1 MTISEVEQIVVD
13 AVAVKEKSNDDS
25 FASILQDR
33 IESLLF
39 KIEQIMG
46 MSIADFPKDV
56 KVPSDIEKM
65 TEELQ
70 ECFSL

>member
-1 MTISEVEQIVVD
+1 MTISEVEQIVLD
-13 AVAVKEKSNDDS
+13 ALAVKEKDDDDS

-39 KIEQIMG
+39 KIEQTMG
-46 MSIADFPKDV
+46 MSIADFPKGA

-65 TEELQ
+65 AEELQ